1 MHHYFLKEATFHKH
15 WRNFDNKGW
24 NFLYQ
29 KLHNLSHISI
39 ERDISSIWNFLKWI
53 IYFWL
58 LCCIKIFLGNT
69 YSLNCA
75 LGISYRQ
82 IRLHNYRTAPNK
94 VWNFLYQKLHNLSHI
109 SIERDISSIWNFL
122 KWIIYF
128 WLLCCIKIFLGIT
141 YSLNCAL
148 GISYRQWRCI
158 SCTQFQMDEI
168 SRSILM

>member
-1 MHHYFLKEATFHKH
+1 MPRRHLFFLICGAALQIIKITKFRKIICFICFRIWQMHQYFLKEATFHKQ

-29 KLHNLSHISI
+29 KLQNLIHISI
-39 ERDISSIWNFLKWI
+39 ERDISSIWNFLKLI

-82 IRLHNYRTAPNK
+82 IRLHNYRTAAPNK
-94 VWNFLYQKLHNLSHI
+94 VWNFLSKTPQPKSH
-109 SIERDISSIWNFL
+109 
-122 KWIIYF
+122 
-128 WLLCCIKIFLGIT
+128 
-141 YSLNCAL
+141 
-148 GISYRQWRCI
+148 
-158 SCTQFQMDEI
+158 
-168 SRSILM
+168 